1 MFFMAI
7 TLRFHASTVPDM
19 ADHNYL
25 CRHKNA
31 TMIFHIAERIALA
44 KKPILIGSTNDC
56 TAEIGETSRGNI
68 L

>member
-1 MFFMAI
+1 
-7 TLRFHASTVPDM
+7 
-19 ADHNYL
+19 
-25 CRHKNA
+25 
-31 TMIFHIAERIALA
+31 MIFHIAERIALA